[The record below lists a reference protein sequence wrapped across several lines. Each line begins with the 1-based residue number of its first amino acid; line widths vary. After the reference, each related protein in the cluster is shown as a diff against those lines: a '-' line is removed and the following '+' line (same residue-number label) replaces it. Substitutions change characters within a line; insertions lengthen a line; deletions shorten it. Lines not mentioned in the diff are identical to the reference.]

1 MRNLCL
7 ALEMIMSLRA
17 HSFSVSSRAL
27 TCEFALER
35 QVWSLV
41 CLGVKIR
48 GLFCVVVLSRCKCV
62 NLLVWVFCREA
73 NDAVALRNERVS
85 TACAYV
91 FFFSSE

>member
-1 MRNLCL
+1 MLKRTVENVVRCR
-7 ALEMIMSLRA
+7 SLG
-17 HSFSVSSRAL
+17 SQGNSLLLVG
-27 TCEFALER
+27 EFALER